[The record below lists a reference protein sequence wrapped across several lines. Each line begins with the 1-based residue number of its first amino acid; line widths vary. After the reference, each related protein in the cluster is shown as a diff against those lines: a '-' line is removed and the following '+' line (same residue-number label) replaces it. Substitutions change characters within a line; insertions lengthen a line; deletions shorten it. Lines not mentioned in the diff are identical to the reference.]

1 MDLKY
6 LMLSSASDPA
16 SSGVT
21 GMESE
26 RLWTGMGQRYLSGL
40 LLSGVR
46 AAGRAGNVAL
56 GKVVSGRHWSRAI
69 FAVSRLQDLRDAASI
84 WD

>member
-56 GKVVSGRHWSRAI
+56 GEGCEWETLVQSHFCW
-69 FAVSRLQDLRDAASI
+69 LQAAGSA
-84 WD
+84 